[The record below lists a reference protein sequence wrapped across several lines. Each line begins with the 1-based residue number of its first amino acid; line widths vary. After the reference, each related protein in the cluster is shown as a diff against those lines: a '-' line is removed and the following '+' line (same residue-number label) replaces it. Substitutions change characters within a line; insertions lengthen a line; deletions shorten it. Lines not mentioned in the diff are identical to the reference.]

1 MLVCDT
7 QVRAILLDI
16 EGTTTPVD
24 FVYQVLFPYARRHI
38 KEFLHQHRDA
48 EAVRADIADLRREH
62 ARDEENNLGPPPWRD
77 ETPDDE
83 LETVV
88 AYVHWLMDE
97 DRKSTALKSLQGK
110 IWEAGYRSGELR
122 GQVYEDVRPAFERWT
137 GQQRT
142 ISIFSSGSVLA
153 QKLIFGH
160 STAGDLS
167 SFIRDYFD
175 TTTGAK
181 KEAASFNRIAAK
193 LELSPSEIL
202 FISDA
207 TAELD
212 AAKAAGMQTALCA
225 RSGPLLPPGVHP
237 VIHTFDEVFP

>member
-1 MLVCDT
+1 MRDT

-24 FVYQVLFPYARRHI
+24 FVYQVLFPYARQHV
-38 KEFLHQHRDA
+38 KEFLRQHRDA
-48 EAVRADIADLRREH
+48 EAVRADIAGLRREY
-62 ARDEENNLGPPPWRD
+62 ACEEQSNLALPPWRD
-77 ETPDDE
+77 ERPEDE

-88 AYVHWLMDE
+88 AYVHWLMDQ

-137 GQQRT
+137 GQQKI

-153 QKLIFGH
+153 QRLIFSH

-167 SFIRDYFD
+167 GFIRDYFD

-181 KEAASFNRIAAK
+181 REAASYRRIAGK
-193 LELSPSEIL
+193 LELLPSEIL
-202 FISDA
+202 FLSDV

-212 AAKAAGMQTALCA
+212 AAKAAGMQTALCV
-225 RSGPLLPPGVHP
+225 RSGLLLPPGAHP
-237 VIHTFDEVFP
+237 LVHTFDEVFP

>member
-1 MLVCDT
+1 MRDT

-24 FVYQVLFPYARRHI
+24 FVYQVLFPYARQHV
-38 KEFLHQHRDA
+38 KEFLRQHRDA
-48 EAVRADIADLRREH
+48 EAVRADIAGLRREY
-62 ARDEENNLGPPPWRD
+62 AREEQSNLALPPWRD
-77 ETPDDE
+77 ERPEDE

-88 AYVHWLMDE
+88 AYVHWLMDQ

-110 IWEAGYRSGELR
+110 IWEAGYHSGELR

-137 GQQRT
+137 RQQKI

-153 QKLIFGH
+153 QRLIFGH

-167 SFIRDYFD
+167 GFIRDYFD

-181 KEAASFNRIAAK
+181 REAASYRRIAAK
-193 LELSPSEIL
+193 LELPPSEIL
-202 FISDA
+202 FLSDV

-212 AAKAAGMQTALCA
+212 AAKAAGMQTALCV
-225 RSGPLLPPGVHP
+225 RSGLLLPPGAHP
-237 VIHTFDEVFP
+237 SVHTFDEVFP